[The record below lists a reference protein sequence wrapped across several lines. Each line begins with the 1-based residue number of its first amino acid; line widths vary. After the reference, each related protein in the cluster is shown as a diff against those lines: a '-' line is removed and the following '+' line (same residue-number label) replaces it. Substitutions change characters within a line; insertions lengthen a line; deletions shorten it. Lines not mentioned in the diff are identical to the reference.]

1 MKQDQNT
8 EIHAERNVTYVNCDV
23 NLTKQLQRERYTNP
37 RGYWRTI
44 KERRPIGKEYVT
56 LEQYEEHFRRLSN
69 ADSTDIVLNI
79 GQYYMSDPI
88 LDAKFTVG
96 EVQIGIRHLRRIY
109 LLW

>member
-1 MKQDQNT
+1 M
-8 EIHAERNVTYVNCDV
+8 
-23 NLTKQLQRERYTNP
+23 
-37 RGYWRTI
+37 
-44 KERRPIGKEYVT
+44 T

-96 EVQIGIRHLRRIY
+96 EVQIGIKY
-109 LLW
+109 LKHGKSAGDDQILGEFISYGEQQFKYVIVDIFNELYESGHFLDQ